1 MIMERAI
8 GEVFIFNGET
18 FIAIKNDGE
27 LCDGCCLENEGC
39 YAYNTGKCYIKD
51 RSDGH
56 GVIFKRLDD
65 IKSTNDDETESNLE
79 VKRMDFSR
87 VLQYLKD
94 GAVARRESWSGNK
107 SIFLAEDVDGMLP
120 FFCIN
125 TKDGHKGVYTA
136 TACDLLAEDWVVI
149 KI

>member
-1 MIMERAI
+1 MERAI
-8 GEVFIFNGET
+8 GEVFNSNGDT
-18 FIAIKNDGE
+18 FITIKNDGE

-65 IKSTNDDETESNLE
+65 IKSTNENETKSDLE
-79 VKRMDFSR
+79 VKRMDFSC
-87 VLQYLKD
+87 VLKYLKN
-94 GAVARRESWSGNK
+94 GAAARRESWSGNK
-107 SIFLAEDVDGMLP
+107 SIFLAKDVDGMLP
-120 FFCIN
+120 FFSIN

-149 KI
+149 

>member
-1 MIMERAI
+1 MERKV
-8 GEVFIFNGET
+8 GEVFKSRGET
-18 FIAIKNDGE
+18 FIAIENNSDY
-27 LCDGCCLENEGC
+27 CYGCCFENGSC
-39 YAYNTGKCYIKD
+39 RAYNTGKCYIKD

-56 GVIFKRLDD
+56 GVIFKRLNDTE
-65 IKSTNDDETESNLE
+65 STNDDGNGLGLE

-107 SIFLAEDVDGMLP
+107 SIFLAKEVDGMLP

>member
-1 MIMERAI
+1 MERKV
-8 GEVFIFNGET
+8 GEVFNSNGDT
-18 FIAIKNDGE
+18 FITIKNDGE
-27 LCDGCCLENEGC
+27 PCAGCDLEHKGC
-39 YAYNTGKCYIKD
+39 YAYNLGFCYIND

-65 IKSTNDDETESNLE
+65 IKSTNEDGTERDLE

-107 SIFLAEDVDGMLP
+107 SIFLAKDADGMLP

-136 TACDLLAEDWVVI
+136 TACDLLAEDWMVI

>member
-1 MIMERAI
+1 MERAI
-8 GEVFIFNGET
+8 GEVFNSNGDT
-18 FIAIKNDGE
+18 FITIKNDSE
-27 LCDGCCLENEGC
+27 HCDGCCLENEGC
-39 YAYNTGKCYIKD
+39 YAYNIGFCYIKD
-51 RSDGH
+51 RSDGN
-56 GVIFKRLDD
+56 GVIFKRV
-65 IKSTNDDETESNLE
+65 NDTERDLE

-107 SIFLAEDVDGMLP
+107 SIFLAKEVDEMLP

-136 TACDLLAEDWVVI
+136 TACDLLAEDWMVI

>member
-1 MIMERAI
+1 MERAI
-8 GEVFIFNGET
+8 GEVFNSNGDT
-18 FIAIKNDGE
+18 FITIKNDSE
-27 LCDGCCLENEGC
+27 HCDGCCLENEGC
-39 YAYNTGKCYIKD
+39 YAYNIGFCYIKD

-56 GVIFKRLDD
+56 GVIFKRV
-65 IKSTNDDETESNLE
+65 NDTERDLE

-87 VLQYLKD
+87 VLQYLKN

-107 SIFLAEDVDGMLP
+107 SIFLAKEVDEMLP

-136 TACDLLAEDWVVI
+136 TACDLLAEDWMII

>member
-1 MIMERAI
+1 MERAI
-8 GEVFIFNGET
+8 GEVFNSNGDT
-18 FIAIKNDGE
+18 FITIKNDSE
-27 LCDGCCLENEGC
+27 HCDGCCLENEGC
-39 YAYNTGKCYIKD
+39 YAYNIGFCYMKD

-56 GVIFKRLDD
+56 GVIFKRV
-65 IKSTNDDETESNLE
+65 NDTERDLE

-107 SIFLAEDVDGMLP
+107 SIFLAKEVDEMLP

-136 TACDLLAEDWVVI
+136 TACDLLAEDWMVI

>member
-1 MIMERAI
+1 MERKV
-8 GEVFIFNGET
+8 GEVFNIKSET
-18 FIAIKNDGE
+18 FIAIEDNIEDCE
-27 LCDGCCLENEGC
+27 GCCFENERCG
-39 YAYNTGKCYIKD
+39 AYNTGPCSRMD
-51 RSDGH
+51 RSDGRS
-56 GVIFKRLDD
+56 VIFKRLNDT
-65 IKSTNDDETESNLE
+65 KPTNNDGTGLGLE
-79 VKRMDFSR
+79 VKRMDFSH

-107 SIFLAEDVDGMLP
+107 SIFLAKEVDEMLP

-125 TKDGHKGVYTA
+125 TKDGHKGVYAA

>member
-1 MIMERAI
+1 MERKI
-8 GEVFIFNGET
+8 GEVFNSRGET
-18 FIAIKNDGE
+18 FIAIENNSDY
-27 LCDGCCLENEGC
+27 CYGCCFENGSC
-39 YAYNTGKCYIKD
+39 RSYNIGKCYIKD

-65 IKSTNDDETESNLE
+65 IKSTNENETKSDLE
-79 VKRMDFSR
+79 VERMDFSR

-107 SIFLAEDVDGMLP
+107 SIFLAKEVDGMLP

-136 TACDLLAEDWVVI
+136 TACDLLAEDWMVI